1 MPDQRLVPS
10 PVFVLSPIRSGS
22 TLLRCLLGSHPDVH
36 APHEL
41 HLGGL
46 TVTVDDEFT
55 DLAMRTLG
63 LGREDLEHLLW
74 DRLLHRQLT
83 EAGKTVL
90 VEKSPGNVFIWQRL
104 VDCWPD
110 ARYIILR
117 RHPVAIADS
126 IRRAGDATDLAEAAV
141 TVDKFATALDE
152 AAAYVPTSVSVT
164 YEQLTAEPETT
175 CKALCEYIG
184 IPWRPAMLDYGRH
197 DHGPFVYGI
206 GDWSPQIASG
216 RIQEATPP
224 PAHADIPPLLKHWCE
239 RWGHSA

>member
-1 MPDQRLVPS
+1 MPDHRLVPS
-10 PVFVLSPIRSGS
+10 PVFLLSPIRSGS

-41 HLGGL
+41 HLAGY

-55 DLAMRTLG
+55 DLSMRTLG
-63 LGREDLEHLLW
+63 LDPTTLEHLLW

-83 EAGKTVL
+83 EAGKSVL

-104 VDCWPD
+104 AACWPQ

-126 IRRAGDATDLAEAAV
+126 IRRAGDAHDLAEAAV

-152 AAAYVPTSVSVT
+152 AAANLPAAIHLT
-164 YEQLTAEPETT
+164 YEQLTANPEAT
-175 CKALCEYIG
+175 CKALCDHIG
-184 IPWRPAMLDYGRH
+184 IPWDPSMLDYGRH

-216 RIQEATPP
+216 QVQAATPP
-224 PAHADIPPLLKHWCE
+224 PADPDVPLLLNSWCQK
-239 RWGHSA
+239 WGYAP

>member
-1 MPDQRLVPS
+1 MSDDRLVPS
-10 PVFVLSPIRSGS
+10 PVFVLSTIRSGS

-55 DLAMRTLG
+55 DLSMRTLG
-63 LGREDLEHLLW
+63 LSHRDLEHLLW

-83 EAGKTVL
+83 QADKRVL
-90 VEKSPGNVFIWQRL
+90 VEKSPGNVFIWRRITE
-104 VDCWPD
+104 CWPE
-110 ARYIILR
+110 ARYIILH

-126 IRRAGDATDLAEAAV
+126 IRRAGDAADLAEAAI
-141 TVDKFATALDE
+141 TVDKFARCLDE
-152 AAAYVPTSVSVT
+152 AAANVPTSINVN
-164 YEQLTAEPETT
+164 YEQLTTEPEAT

-184 IPWRPAMLDYGRH
+184 IPWEPAMLDYGRH

-216 RIQEATPP
+216 TIQAATPP
-224 PAHADIPPLLKHWCE
+224 PTDTEIPPLLRTWCE
-239 RWGHSA
+239 WWGYTE

>member
-1 MPDQRLVPS
+1 MSDDRLVPS
-10 PVFVLSPIRSGS
+10 PVFVLSTIRSGS

-46 TVTVDDEFT
+46 TVAVDDEFT
-55 DLAMRTLG
+55 DLSVRTLG
-63 LGREDLEHLLW
+63 LSQQDLEHLLW

-83 EAGKTVL
+83 QAGKSVL
-90 VEKSPGNVFIWQRL
+90 VEKSPGNVFIWRRI
-104 VDCWPD
+104 VNCWPS

-126 IRRAGDATDLAEAAV
+126 IRRAGDAADLAEAAI
-141 TVDKFATALDE
+141 TVDKFASALDE
-152 AAAYVPTSVSVT
+152 AAADVPTSISVT
-164 YEQLTAEPETT
+164 YEQLTADPEAT
-175 CKALCEYIG
+175 CKALCEHLG
-184 IPWRPAMLDYGRH
+184 IPWEPTMLDYGRH

-216 RIQEATPP
+216 QIQAATPP
-224 PAHADIPPLLKHWCE
+224 PPNVEIPPLLRSWCE
-239 RWGHSA
+239 KWGYTA

>member
-1 MPDQRLVPS
+1 MPDHRLVPS
-10 PVFVLSPIRSGS
+10 PVFLLSPIRSGS

-41 HLGGL
+41 HLAGY

-55 DLAMRTLG
+55 DLSMHTLG
-63 LGREDLEHLLW
+63 LAPTDLEHLLW
-74 DRLLHRQLT
+74 DRLMHRQLT
-83 EAGKTVL
+83 EARKSVL

-104 VDCWPD
+104 AACWPQ
-110 ARYIILR
+110 ARYIVLR

-126 IRRAGDATDLAEAAV
+126 IRRAGDANDLAEAAV

-152 AAAYVPTSVSVT
+152 AAANLPGTIHVT
-164 YEQLTAEPETT
+164 YEQLTANPEAT
-175 CKALCEYIG
+175 CKALCEHIG
-184 IPWRPAMLDYGRH
+184 ISWDPSMLDYGRH

-216 RIQEATPP
+216 QVQAATPP
-224 PAHADIPPLLKHWCE
+224 PAVADIPPLLNSWCQK
-239 RWGHSA
+239 WGYAP